1 MALVPGQA
9 SGRRARRGAVA
20 GLLVPALVG
29 VVLVGCEATTGS
41 EPAAPTGGAEEAT
54 AVELR
59 LDAELTQDSR
69 DSAASRVAVVV
80 ANGAGEPITPTALEY
95 ADPRLSAPLVG
106 GRLREIPPSSER
118 RFPLP
123 LVDPVCGGPDDRPAL
138 LTVRVGSA
146 EQRVT
151 VRDDVGVIDRWVQRR
166 CAELEVAAVAPLE
179 FTDVRVQLDAAT
191 ADLVLTATPTG
202 EGSSAYVIESVAG
215 TPVFTSVGEPWQ
227 PQVTVGAT
235 GEPVEVTLPAR
246 PTRCDGHVFGES
258 AGATAFLVAVTID
271 GEAREV
277 LVRMDPGLSAEALDF
292 AVAACRP

>member
-1 MALVPGQA
+1 M
-9 SGRRARRGAVA
+9 
-20 GLLVPALVG
+20 
-29 VVLVGCEATTGS
+29 
-41 EPAAPTGGAEEAT
+41 
-54 AVELR
+54 
-59 LDAELTQDSR
+59 
-69 DSAASRVAVVV
+69 
-80 ANGAGEPITPTALEY
+80 
-95 ADPRLSAPLVG
+95 
-106 GRLREIPPSSER
+106 
-118 RFPLP
+118 
-123 LVDPVCGGPDDRPAL
+123 
-138 LTVRVGSA
+138 
-146 EQRVT
+146 
-151 VRDDVGVIDRWVQRR
+151 
-166 CAELEVAAVAPLE
+166 APLE

-246 PTRCDGHVFGES
+246 PARCDGHVFGES